1 MKSSI
6 EFEIGCLALNGYPFD
21 SNGVRVLVRASAYA
35 LCMFNG
41 PFAQFAQIEPTGWEG
56 KNLYLWQMTE
66 MWICDETNWENQ
78 KNQPKKVQMEKQ
90 TEENH
95 TKRPTHKAKRNCK
108 TTQNGENTE
117 EIVES

>member
-1 MKSSI
+1 
-6 EFEIGCLALNGYPFD
+6 
-21 SNGVRVLVRASAYA
+21 
-35 LCMFNG
+35 
-41 PFAQFAQIEPTGWEG
+41 
-56 KNLYLWQMTE
+56 MTE

-78 KNQPKKVQMEKQ
+78 KNQPKKVQMENQ

-95 TKRPTHKAKRNCK
+95 TKRPTHEAKRNCK